1 MPPSRPSR
9 SFVMNNLNHRSL
21 TSITHLRVAM
31 ALIAFCAF
39 ATIPTATAQTFSVI
53 YSFGATTTDGITPEG
68 KLVLDAAGNLYG
80 TTMSGGTS
88 GSRPCQSG
96 CGTIF
101 KIDATGKE
109 TVLYNFTDG
118 TDGAFPAT
126 GVILDPAGNLY
137 GTSPLGGN
145 LTKCPPYLGCGTVFK
160 LAPDGTFTTLHK
172 FGGGSDGEYPQ
183 SGLVSFNGELYG
195 TTSSGGDET
204 CNEGNGCG
212 TIFKISKS
220 GKKHTLYR
228 IPPALKLIRPGN
240 LVTDSA
246 GNLYGAASVLSASGI
261 GGAIFKLDV
270 AGTFTVLY
278 TFPGGAAGSLPYGR
292 LLRDINGNIHGVT
305 LNGGNP
311 ACNCGTVF
319 RVDSTGT
326 ETVLHRFGKPST
338 DGQFPEA
345 GVVDAA
351 GVLYGTTGGGGNSS
365 ACSGGGCGTVF
376 RIARDGAY
384 SVLYSFT
391 GGADGSFPGNLTLDA
406 AGNLYGVSIAG
417 PGGSAGGVVF
427 KITP

>member
-1 MPPSRPSR
+1 
-9 SFVMNNLNHRSL
+9 
-21 TSITHLRVAM
+21 
-31 ALIAFCAF
+31 
-39 ATIPTATAQTFSVI
+39 
-53 YSFGATTTDGITPEG
+53 
-68 KLVLDAAGNLYG
+68 
-80 TTMSGGTS
+80 
-88 GSRPCQSG
+88 
-96 CGTIF
+96 
-101 KIDATGKE
+101 
-109 TVLYNFTDG
+109 
-118 TDGAFPAT
+118 
-126 GVILDPAGNLY
+126 
-137 GTSPLGGN
+137 
-145 LTKCPPYLGCGTVFK
+145 VFK